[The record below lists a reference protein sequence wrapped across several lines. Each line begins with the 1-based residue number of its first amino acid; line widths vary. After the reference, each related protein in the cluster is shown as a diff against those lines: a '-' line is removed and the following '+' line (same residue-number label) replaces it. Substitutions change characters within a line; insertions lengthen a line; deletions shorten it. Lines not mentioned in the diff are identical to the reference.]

1 MNNEIDIEAEL
12 ARILQEEI
20 WKEITA
26 ETGETKQDLDNKIIA
41 EIVKLKDSLWWG
53 WQVSIAWGN
62 KVDSTVG
69 DDRKSSKTINANDAY
84 FGEERLAA

>member
-1 MNNEIDIEAEL
+1 MNNEIDVEAEL

-41 EIVKLKDSLWWG
+41 ELVKLKDSL
-53 WQVSIAWGN
+53 
-62 KVDSTVG
+62 
-69 DDRKSSKTINANDAY
+69 
-84 FGEERLAA
+84 